1 MPGQYPLT
9 KISEILGAK
18 NSITKDITIE
28 HLLTDS
34 RRITNAST
42 TLFFA
47 LEGRRNGHDFIPEL
61 FAAGVL
67 NFVVKEDYQIPQE
80 LINANFIPVKEVLPA
95 LQQLAAFHRLQF
107 DFDVI
112 AITGSNGKT
121 VVKEWLYQLLSPK
134 KNVVR
139 SPKSYN
145 SQTGVPLSLWQMDA
159 QHELGIFEAGISLPG
174 EMERLE
180 AMIKPTI
187 GLLTHFAAAHDEGFA
202 SRTEK
207 LKEKLKLFINVN
219 LLVYNHDQAPQEI
232 AGEVIGLKTF
242 IISKKTEQAD
252 LYVFEQENLSD
263 KTKFHAVFK
272 GENISCCIPFLD
284 EASIENALL
293 CWGTLLALGIDPTV
307 IKHRMEALN
316 PVSMRLELKNGNHNC
331 SVIDDSYNSDINS
344 LEIALNFLGRQKQHP
359 KKTLILSDIYQSG
372 LQSEVLYQQ
381 VANLIQQKKIDKL
394 IGVGQEISENQMLFL
409 SPEKHFFADTE
420 TLLQHLPPLQFRD
433 ETILLKG
440 SRSFEF
446 ERVSRVLS
454 QQTHETVLEI
464 NLNAVQQNLNHYKS
478 ILKPGVK
485 LMAMVKAFSY
495 GSGSFEIAG
504 ILQFNKADYLAVA
517 YVDEGVSLRNAGITL
532 PIMVLNPE
540 VSAFAELVEH
550 QLEPE
555 IYSFNLLER
564 YAVFIDEKSVISSP
578 IHIKIDTGMHRLGFE
593 QHEVEQLCRV
603 LKNNPQLQVKS
614 VFSHLAGSGSA
625 EHDEFSFHQF
635 NTFKNVCQL
644 LEEAL
649 GYTFIKHIS
658 NTSAISRWPEMQ
670 LDMVR
675 LGIGLY
681 GIDTADNQQKN
692 NLLQPVAS
700 LKTSISQLK
709 KVKAGETVGYSR
721 NDLMEKDGTI
731 ATVRIGYADG
741 YLRVFGNGNGKML
754 INGKMA
760 PTIGHISM
768 DMCMLDVSGIEVQ
781 EDDEVIVF
789 NEELRIET
797 LAEQAETI
805 PYEIL
810 TNISQRVKRVYF
822 YE

>member
-1 MPGQYPLT
+1 MPGKYSIT
-9 KISEILGAK
+9 AISEILGAK
-18 NSITKDITIE
+18 SSIVPEVTIE

-34 RRITNAST
+34 RKISNAVSS
-42 TLFFA
+42 LFFA
-47 LEGRRNGHDFIPEL
+47 LNGTRNGHDFIPEL
-61 FAAGVL
+61 YKAGVF
-67 NFVVKEDYQIPQE
+67 NFVVKQDYVIPQE
-80 LINANFIPVKEVLPA
+80 LADANFLPVKEVLPA
-95 LQQLAAFHRLQF
+95 LQQLAAYHRKTF
-107 DFDVI
+107 DFEVI
-112 AITGSNGKT
+112 AVTGSNGKT
-121 VVKEWLYQLLSPK
+121 VVKEWLYQLISPD

-159 QHELGIFEAGISLPG
+159 QNEIGIFEAGISLPG
-174 EMERLE
+174 EMEHLE

-187 GLLTHFAAAHDEGFA
+187 GVLTHFAAAHDEGFFN
-202 SRTEK
+202 RTAK
-207 LKEKLKLFINVN
+207 LKEKLKLFQHVD
-219 LLVYNHDQAPQEI
+219 LLIYNQDQAPIGI
-232 AGEVIGLKTF
+232 AEELNGLKTF
-242 IISKKTEQAD
+242 TISKKAEQAD
-252 LYVFEQENLSD
+252 LYILEQQTFPG
-263 KTKFHAVFK
+263 KTQFNAVFTGK
-272 GENISCCIPFLD
+272 KLDCCIPFTD
-284 EASIENALL
+284 DASIENALL
-293 CWGTLLALGIDPTV
+293 CWGTLVALGFDPTV
-307 IKHRMEALN
+307 IKQRIKGLN
-316 PVSMRLELKNGNHNC
+316 AVSMRLELKNGTNNC
-331 SVIDDSYNSDINS
+331 SIIDDSYNSDINS
-344 LEIALNFLGRQKQHP
+344 LEIALNFLDRQKQHP

-372 LQSEVLYQQ
+372 LESKVLYRQ
-381 VANLIQQKKIDKL
+381 VANLVQQKKIDKL
-394 IGVGQEISENQMLFL
+394 IGVGQEISANQQFFNVD
-409 SPEKHFFADTE
+409 EKHFFLNTKS
-420 TLLQHLPPLQFRD
+420 LLQQLTSLKFSD

-440 SRSFEF
+440 SRHFEF
-446 ERVSRVLS
+446 EQISRILS
-454 QQTHETVLEI
+454 QKTHETVLEI
-464 NLNAVQQNLNHYKS
+464 NLNALQQNLNHYKS

-504 ILQFNKADYLAVA
+504 ILQFNNVDYLAVA
-517 YVDEGVSLRNAGITL
+517 YVDEGVALRNAGITL

-540 VSAFAELVEH
+540 VTAFTELIDY

-555 IYSFNLLER
+555 IYSFNMLER
-564 YAVFIDEKSVISSP
+564 YASFIDEKSVTSSP
-578 IHIKIDTGMHRLGFE
+578 IHLKIDTGMHRLGFE
-593 QHEVEQLCRV
+593 QDEVEQLCAM

-614 VFSHLAGSGSA
+614 VFSHLVGSGSA
-625 EHDEFSFHQF
+625 EHDGFTWQQFHLFQ
-635 NTFKNVCQL
+635 KICIL
-644 LEEAL
+644 LETAL
-649 GYTFIKHIS
+649 GYPFIKHIS

-681 GIDTADNQQKN
+681 GIDTASGKEN
-692 NLLQPVAS
+692 NPLQPVAA

-709 KVKAGETVGYSR
+709 KVKAGETVGYGR
-721 NDLMEKDGTI
+721 NDRMEKDGII

-741 YLRVFGNGNGKML
+741 YLRVFGNGNGAML

-768 DMCMLDVSGIEVQ
+768 DMCMLDVSEIDVE

>member
-1 MPGQYPLT
+1 MPGRYSFQ

-18 NSITKDITIE
+18 RSIAQDVAIE

-34 RRITNAST
+34 RRISNAAKS
-42 TLFFA
+42 LFFA
-47 LEGRRNGHDFIPEL
+47 LDGKRDGHSFIPEL
-61 FAAGVL
+61 YAAGVF
-67 NFVVKEDYQIPQE
+67 NFVVKEGYQISQE
-80 LINANFIPVKEVLPA
+80 LNNANFIVVKEVLPA
-95 LQQLAAFHRLQF
+95 LQQLAAFHRSQF
-107 DFDVI
+107 DLEVM

-121 VVKEWLYQLLSPK
+121 VVKEWLYQLLSHD

-145 SQTGVPLSLWQMDA
+145 SQTGVPLSLWQIDA

-187 GLLTHFAAAHDEGFA
+187 GVLTHFAAAHDEGFA
-202 SRTEK
+202 NRNEK
-207 LKEKLKLFINVN
+207 LKEKLKLFKNVH
-219 LLVYNHDQAPQEI
+219 LLVYNQDQAPEEITQELN
-232 AGEVIGLKTF
+232 GLKTF
-242 IISKKTEQAD
+242 TISKKSKQAD
-252 LYVFEQENLSD
+252 LFVLEQETFSG
-263 KTKFHAVFK
+263 KTQINAVFTGK
-272 GENISCCIPFLD
+272 KLACSIPFTD
-284 EASIENALL
+284 EASVENALL
-293 CWGTLLALGIDPTV
+293 CWATALALGTNSEV
-307 IKHRMEALN
+307 LGRRMETLN
-316 PVSMRLELKNGNHNC
+316 AVSMRLELKNGAHNC

-344 LEIALNFLGRQKQHP
+344 LEIALNFLERQKQHP

-372 LQSEVLYQQ
+372 LKSDELYKQ
-381 VANLIQQKKIDKL
+381 VSALIQQKKIDRL
-394 IGVGQEISENQMLFL
+394 IGVGEEISENEQAFQIQ
-409 SPEKHFFADTE
+409 EKHFFPNTE
-420 TLLQHLPPLQFRD
+420 SLLQQLPQLQFRD

-446 ERVSRVLS
+446 ERISRILS
-454 QQTHETVLEI
+454 QKTHETVLEI
-464 NLNAVQQNLNHYKS
+464 NLNALQNNLNHYKS

-504 ILQFNKADYLAVA
+504 ILQFNKVDYLAVA
-517 YVDEGVSLRNAGITL
+517 YVDEGVALRNAGITL

-540 VSAFAELVEH
+540 VTAFAELVQH

-564 YAVFIDEKSVISSP
+564 YASFIGQKSVIPSP
-578 IHIKIDTGMHRLGFE
+578 IHLKIDTGMHRLGFE
-593 QHEVEQLCRV
+593 TDEAEQLCQV

-614 VFSHLAGSGSA
+614 VFSHLAASGSA
-625 EHDEFSFHQF
+625 KHDAFTLQQF
-635 NTFKNVCQL
+635 TAFLQVCRQI
-644 LEEAL
+644 EAAL
-649 GYTFIKHIS
+649 GYTFIKHIA
-658 NTSAISRWPEMQ
+658 NTSAISRFPEMQ

-681 GIDTADNQQKN
+681 GIDTSDDLQS
-692 NLLQPVAS
+692 NLLQPVAA

-709 KVKAGETVGYSR
+709 KVKAGETIGYSR
-721 NDLMEKDGTI
+721 NDEMEKDGQI

-754 INGKMA
+754 INGKLA

-768 DMCMLDVSGIEVQ
+768 DMCMLDVSEIEVE

-789 NEELRIET
+789 NDQLRIET
-797 LAEQAETI
+797 LAQQAGTI

>member
-1 MPGQYPLT
+1 MPGRYSIQ

-18 NSITKDITIE
+18 RSIARDVEIE

-34 RRITNAST
+34 RRISNPT
-42 TLFFA
+42 TSLFFA
-47 LEGRRNGHDFIPEL
+47 LNGKRDGHSFIPEL
-61 FAAGVL
+61 FAVGVFS
-67 NFVVKEDYQIPQE
+67 FVVKEGYQIPAE
-80 LINANFIPVKEVLPA
+80 LNNANFLVVKEVLPA
-95 LQQLAAFHRLQF
+95 LQQLAAFHRSQF
-107 DFDVI
+107 DLEVM
-112 AITGSNGKT
+112 ATTGSNGKT
-121 VVKEWLYQLLSPK
+121 VVKEWLYQLLSPD

-145 SQTGVPLSLWQMDA
+145 SQTGVPLSLWQIVA
-159 QHELGIFEAGISLPG
+159 QNELGIFEAGISLPG

-187 GLLTHFAAAHDEGFA
+187 GVLTHFAAAHDEGFT
-202 SRTEK
+202 SRNEK
-207 LKEKLKLFINVN
+207 LKEKLKLFKNVH
-219 LLVYNHDQAPQEI
+219 LLVYNQDQAPEETAQELN
-232 AGEVIGLKTF
+232 GLKTF
-242 IISKKTEQAD
+242 TISKKSKQAD
-252 LYVFEQENLSD
+252 LFVLEQETFIG
-263 KTKFHAVFK
+263 KTQINAVFTGK
-272 GENISCCIPFLD
+272 KLVCSIPFTD
-284 EASIENALL
+284 EASVENALL
-293 CWGTLLALGIDPTV
+293 CWATALALGTNAEV
-307 IKHRMEALN
+307 LGRRMETLN
-316 PVSMRLELKNGNHNC
+316 AVSMRLELKNGTHNC

-344 LEIALNFLGRQKQHP
+344 LEIALNFLERQKQHP

-372 LQSEVLYQQ
+372 LKSDELYKQ
-381 VANLIQQKKIDKL
+381 VSALIRQKKIDRL
-394 IGVGQEISENQMLFL
+394 IGVGKKISENEQAFQIQ
-409 SPEKHFFADTE
+409 EKHFFPNTE
-420 TLLQHLPPLQFRD
+420 SLLKELPQLQFRD

-446 ERVSRVLS
+446 ERISRILS
-454 QQTHETVLEI
+454 QKTHETVLEI
-464 NLNAVQQNLNHYKS
+464 NLNALQNNLNHYKS

-504 ILQFNKADYLAVA
+504 ILQFNKVDYLAVA
-517 YVDEGVSLRNAGITL
+517 YVDEGVALRNAGITL
-532 PIMVLNPE
+532 PIMVLNPGLT
-540 VSAFAELVEH
+540 AFAELLEH

-564 YAVFIDEKSVISSP
+564 YASFIGQKSVIP
-578 IHIKIDTGMHRLGFE
+578 FPVHLKIDTGMHRLGFE
-593 QHEVEQLCRV
+593 TDEAEQLCQV

-614 VFSHLAGSGSA
+614 VFSHLAASGSA
-625 EHDEFSFHQF
+625 KHDEFTRQQF
-635 NTFKNVCQL
+635 AAFQQVCRQI
-644 LEEAL
+644 ETTL
-649 GYTFIKHIS
+649 GYPFIKHIA
-658 NTSAISRWPEMQ
+658 NTSAISRFPEMQ

-681 GIDTADNQQKN
+681 GIDTSDDLQS
-692 NLLQPVAS
+692 NLLQPVAA

-709 KVKAGETVGYSR
+709 KVKAGETIGYSR
-721 NDLMEKDGTI
+721 NDEMEKDGQI

-754 INGKMA
+754 INGKLA

-768 DMCMLDVSGIEVQ
+768 DMCMLDVSRIEVE

-797 LAEQAETI
+797 LAQQAGTI

-810 TNISQRVKRVYF
+810 TNISQRVKRIYF

>member
-1 MPGQYPLT
+1 MSGRYSIQT
-9 KISEILGAK
+9 ISEILGAK
-18 NSITKDITIE
+18 RSIAQDVTVE
-28 HLLTDS
+28 YLLTDS
-34 RRITNAST
+34 RRINHPKTS
-42 TLFFA
+42 LFFA

-61 FAAGVL
+61 AAAGVF
-67 NFVVKEDYQIPQE
+67 NFVVREDYQIPTNLQH
-80 LINANFIPVKEVLPA
+80 ANFLLVKEVLLA
-95 LQQLAAFHRLQF
+95 LQQLAAYHRLQF
-107 DFDVI
+107 NFEMI

-121 VVKEWLYQLLSPK
+121 VVKEWLYQLLSPD

-180 AMIKPTI
+180 AMIKPTTGI
-187 GLLTHFAAAHDEGFA
+187 LTHFAAAHDEGFA
-202 SRTEK
+202 SRSTK
-207 LKEKLKLFINVN
+207 LSEKLKLFKNVQ
-219 LLVYNHDQAPQEI
+219 LLVYNIDQAPKET
-232 AGEVIGLKTF
+232 AELVSSLKTF
-242 IISKKTEQAD
+242 TVSRKLQEVD
-252 LYVFEQENLSD
+252 LYVFEQEIIFG
-263 KTKFHAVFK
+263 KTKIKAIYQQQ
-272 GENISCCIPFLD
+272 EITCNIPFSD
-284 EASIENALL
+284 EASVENALL
-293 CWGTLLALGIDPTV
+293 CWATALALGTNPTV
-307 IKHRMEALN
+307 LSQRMETLN
-316 PVSMRLELKNGNHNC
+316 AVSMRLEMKNGAHNC

-344 LEIALNFLGRQKQHP
+344 LEIALNFLERQKQHP

-372 LQSEVLYQQ
+372 LQSNELYRQ
-381 VANLIQQKKIDKL
+381 VSTLIQQQKIDRL
-394 IGVGQEISENQMLFL
+394 IGIGQEISQNQQQFET
-409 SPEKHFFADTE
+409 PEKLFFADTNS
-420 TLLQHLPPLQFRD
+420 LLQQLPTLQFRD

-440 SRSFEF
+440 SRFFEF
-446 ERVSRVLS
+446 ERISRVLA
-454 QQTHETVLEI
+454 QKTHETVLEI
-464 NLNAVQQNLNHYKS
+464 NLNTLQNNLNYYKS

-504 ILQFNKADYLAVA
+504 ILQFNKVDYLAVA
-517 YVDEGVSLRNAGITL
+517 YVDEGVALRNAGITL

-540 VSAFAELVEH
+540 VTAFEELVKH

-555 IYSFNLLER
+555 VYSFPLLEKF
-564 YAVFIDEKSVISSP
+564 AVFIKQNSSTTFP
-578 IHIKIDTGMHRLGFE
+578 VHLKIDTGMHRLGFE
-593 QHEVEQLCRV
+593 EYEVAQLCRL
-603 LKNNPQLQVKS
+603 LKNYPQLEIKS
-614 VFSHLAGSGSA
+614 VFSHFAASGSA
-625 EHDEFSFHQF
+625 KDDAFTLQQF
-635 NTFKNVCQL
+635 ADFQEICRQL
-644 LEEAL
+644 EAAL
-649 GYTFIKHIS
+649 GYSFIKHIS
-658 NTSAISRWPEMQ
+658 NTSAISRFLEMQ

-681 GIDTADNQQKN
+681 GIDTSDDQQS
-692 NLLQPVAS
+692 NLLQPVAA

-754 INGKMA
+754 INGKLA

-768 DMCMLDVSGIEVQ
+768 DMCMLDVSGIEVE
-781 EDDEVIVF
+781 EDVEVIVF
-789 NEELRIET
+789 NEQLRIET
-797 LAEQAETI
+797 LAEQARTI

>member
-1 MPGQYPLT
+1 MPGQYLLT

-18 NSITKDITIE
+18 NSITQDVTIE

-47 LEGRRNGHDFIPEL
+47 LEGRRNGQDFIPEL
-61 FAAGVL
+61 FAAGVF
-67 NFVVKEDYQIPQE
+67 NFVVKEDYQIPKE
-80 LINANFIPVKEVLPA
+80 LTNANFIWVKEVLSA

-107 DFDVI
+107 NFDVI

-121 VVKEWLYQLLSPK
+121 VVKEWLYQLLSPD

-187 GLLTHFAAAHDEGFA
+187 GVLTHFAAAHDEGF
-202 SRTEK
+202 SNRSQK
-207 LKEKLKLFINVN
+207 LQEKLKLFQNVN
-219 LLVYNHDQAPQEI
+219 LLVYNIDQAPQET
-232 AGEVIGLKTF
+232 AELVNGLKTF
-242 IISKKTEQAD
+242 TISKKSKQAD
-252 LYVFEQENLSD
+252 LFVSEQQTFSG
-263 KTKFHAVFK
+263 KTQFNAVFI
-272 GENISCCIPFLD
+272 GEKLVCSIPFTD
-284 EASIENALL
+284 EASVENALL
-293 CWGTLLALGIDPTV
+293 CWGTMLALGIDPAV
-307 IKHRMEALN
+307 IEHRMEALN
-316 PVSMRLELKNGNHNC
+316 SVSMRLELKNGTHNC
-331 SVIDDSYNSDINS
+331 SIIDDSYNSDINS
-344 LEIALNFLGRQKQHP
+344 LEIALNFLSRQKQHP

-372 LQSEVLYQQ
+372 LPNGVLYQQ
-381 VANLIQQKKIDKL
+381 VAQLVQQNKIDKL
-394 IGVGQEISENQMLFL
+394 IGVGTEISQNQQLFQTT
-409 SPEKHFFADTE
+409 EKHFFQDTE
-420 TLLQHLPPLQFRD
+420 SLLQHLPSLQFKD

-446 ERVSRVLS
+446 ERISRILS
-454 QQTHETVLEI
+454 QKTHETVLEI
-464 NLNAVQQNLNHYKS
+464 NLNALQNNLNHYKS

-540 VSAFAELVEH
+540 VTAFTELLNH

-564 YAVFIDEKSVISSP
+564 YASFINEKLVTSSP

-593 QHEVEQLCRV
+593 FDEVEQLCRM
-603 LKNNPQLQVKS
+603 LKNNLQLQVKS

-625 EHDEFSFHQF
+625 EHDDFTFQQF
-635 NTFKNVCQL
+635 NTFKIVCQL

-649 GYTFIKHIS
+649 GYPVIKHIS

-681 GIDTADNQQKN
+681 GIDTAAKSEN
-692 NLLQPVAS
+692 NPLQPVAA

-721 NDLMEKDGTI
+721 NDCMEKDGTI

-754 INGKMA
+754 INGKFA

-768 DMCMLDVSGIEVQ
+768 DMCMLDVSEVDVQ

-789 NEELRIET
+789 DEELRIET
-797 LAEQAETI
+797 LAEQAGTI

>member
-1 MPGQYPLT
+1 MPGQYLLT

-18 NSITKDITIE
+18 NSITQDVTIE

-47 LEGRRNGHDFIPEL
+47 LEGRRNGQDFIPEL
-61 FAAGVL
+61 FAAGVF
-67 NFVVKEDYQIPQE
+67 NFVVKEDYQIPKE
-80 LINANFIPVKEVLPA
+80 LTNANFIWVKEVLSA

-107 DFDVI
+107 NFDVI

-121 VVKEWLYQLLSPK
+121 VVKEWLYQLLSPD

-187 GLLTHFAAAHDEGFA
+187 GVLTHFAAAHDEGF
-202 SRTEK
+202 SNRSQK
-207 LKEKLKLFINVN
+207 LQEKLKLFQNVN
-219 LLVYNHDQAPQEI
+219 LLVYNIDQAPQET
-232 AGEVIGLKTF
+232 AELVNGLKTF
-242 IISKKTEQAD
+242 TISKKSKQAD
-252 LYVFEQENLSD
+252 LFVSEQQTFSG
-263 KTKFHAVFK
+263 KTQFNAVFI
-272 GENISCCIPFLD
+272 GEKLVCSIPFTD
-284 EASIENALL
+284 EASVENALL
-293 CWGTLLALGIDPTV
+293 CWGTMLALGIDPAV
-307 IKHRMEALN
+307 IEHRMEALN
-316 PVSMRLELKNGNHNC
+316 SVSMRLELKNGTHNC
-331 SVIDDSYNSDINS
+331 SIIDDSYNSDINS
-344 LEIALNFLGRQKQHP
+344 LEIALNFLSRQKQHP

-372 LQSEVLYQQ
+372 LPNGVLYQQ
-381 VANLIQQKKIDKL
+381 VAQLVQQNKIDKL
-394 IGVGQEISENQMLFL
+394 IGVGTEISQNQQLFQTT
-409 SPEKHFFADTE
+409 EKHFFQDTE
-420 TLLQHLPPLQFRD
+420 SLLQHLPSLQFKD

-446 ERVSRVLS
+446 ERISRILS
-454 QQTHETVLEI
+454 QKTHETVLEI
-464 NLNAVQQNLNHYKS
+464 NLNALQNNLNHYKS

-540 VSAFAELVEH
+540 VTAFTELLNH

-564 YAVFIDEKSVISSP
+564 YASFINEKLVTSSP

-593 QHEVEQLCRV
+593 FDEVEQLCRM
-603 LKNNPQLQVKS
+603 LKNNLQLQVKS

-625 EHDEFSFHQF
+625 EHDDFTFQQF
-635 NTFKNVCQL
+635 NTFKIVCQL

-649 GYTFIKHIS
+649 GYPVIKHIS

-681 GIDTADNQQKN
+681 GIDTAAKSEN
-692 NLLQPVAS
+692 NPLQPVAA

-721 NDLMEKDGTI
+721 NDCMEKDGTI

-754 INGKMA
+754 INGKFV

-768 DMCMLDVSGIEVQ
+768 DMCMLDVSEVDVQ

-789 NEELRIET
+789 DEELRIET
-797 LAEQAETI
+797 LAEQAGTI